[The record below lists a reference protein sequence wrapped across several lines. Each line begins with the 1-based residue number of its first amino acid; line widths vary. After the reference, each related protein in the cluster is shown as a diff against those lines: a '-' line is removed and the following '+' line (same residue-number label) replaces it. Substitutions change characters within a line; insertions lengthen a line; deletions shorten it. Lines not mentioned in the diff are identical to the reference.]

1 MGKGI
6 GRFYKHSQCNWTLP
20 HPNTIFVVPPRSV
33 FSPQDDSTNYC
44 SADIIYHNQPS
55 PVSNLT
61 TTYQVDTDVKNDGY
75 KIYFATPGEQNHCT
89 PEINDTNTTTN
100 QVQPNLHPRLLERSH
115 STPTAPLK
123 LPPSGK

>member
-6 GRFYKHSQCNWTLP
+6 GRDYKYSQWNWTHP
-20 HPNTIFVVPPRSV
+20 SPNTIPGVPPHSV
-33 FSPQDDSTNYC
+33 SSPQNDSTNHC

-55 PVSNLT
+55 LVSNLT

-75 KIYFATPGEQNHCT
+75 TKYFATTREKNHCT
-89 PEINDTNTTTN
+89 PEINHTNTKTT

-115 STPTAPLK
+115 
-123 LPPSGK
+123 